1 MNKPSTLAICSGA
14 PSPQRLPARRA
25 AFRPGVNHPVGR
37 FDQFLITLNRD
48 LTAAA
53 FNQAQQHAQRAGG
66 IRQAMPVVGSSSR

>member
-1 MNKPSTLAICSGA
+1 MKMLLYGLVTGILFGF
-14 PSPQRLPARRA
+14 LPARRA
-25 AFRPGVNHPVGR
+25 AFPPGANHPVGR